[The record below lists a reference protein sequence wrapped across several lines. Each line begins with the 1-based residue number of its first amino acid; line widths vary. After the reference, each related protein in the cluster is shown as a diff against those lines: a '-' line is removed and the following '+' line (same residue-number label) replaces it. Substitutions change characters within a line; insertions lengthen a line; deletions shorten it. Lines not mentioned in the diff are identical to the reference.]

1 MTERTWSTPFV
12 ALLESLRMPAQFG
25 QGRRFV
31 RNGQIRQ
38 VTIARSIA
46 TALVLDDGQVYR
58 ARIAVRALSAAD
70 WSRFE
75 RAIAAEAIHAAKLL
89 AGEVP
94 PDLPQIAAKLG
105 LALFPDDLA
114 DLAMDCACPD
124 PRIPCRH
131 LTAACY
137 ALADAF
143 DRDPFNL
150 LTWRGRGR
158 DELLAGLRAHHV
170 RPEPARPRLTPAPPV
185 ADFWTSG
192 PRLTPGPGPLA
203 DTVRRPDALLDQ
215 LDPPQLT
222 LGRHELI
229 DLLRPV
235 YRAVATND

>member
-1 MTERTWSTPFV
+1 MTERAWSTPFV

-38 VTIARSIA
+38 MTIAPSIA
-46 TALVLDDGQVYR
+46 TALVLDDGQFYR
-58 ARIAVRALSAAD
+58 ARIAVRALNAGD
-70 WSRFE
+70 WSRLE
-75 RAIAAEAIHAAKLL
+75 RAIGAEAIHAAKLL

-94 PDLPQIAAKLG
+94 PGLLQVAANLG

-114 DLAMDCACPD
+114 DLAMDCACSD

-150 LTWRGRGR
+150 LTWRGRSR
-158 DELLAGLRAHHV
+158 DELLDGLRAHHV
-170 RPEPARPRLTPAPPV
+170 HREPAQPRLTPTPPV
-185 ADFWTSG
+185 ADFWTAG

-203 DTVRRPDALLDQ
+203 DTVRRPDAILDQ
-215 LDPPQLT
+215 LDPPRLAV
-222 LGRHELI
+222 GRHELI

-235 YRAVATND
+235 YRAAATDD